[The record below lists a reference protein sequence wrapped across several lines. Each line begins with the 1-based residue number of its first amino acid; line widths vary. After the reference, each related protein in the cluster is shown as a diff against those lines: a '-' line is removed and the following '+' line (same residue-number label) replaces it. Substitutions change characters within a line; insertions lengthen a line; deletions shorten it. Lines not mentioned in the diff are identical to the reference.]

1 MSVVKK
7 LKDALEYIDSALDI
21 LRSVAG
27 ESREMADILEDAI
40 YHLEEAG
47 DILDS
52 LISERSS

>member
-1 MSVVKK
+1 MSVIEK

-21 LRSVAG
+21 LRSIAG

-52 LISERSS
+52 LISEHSS